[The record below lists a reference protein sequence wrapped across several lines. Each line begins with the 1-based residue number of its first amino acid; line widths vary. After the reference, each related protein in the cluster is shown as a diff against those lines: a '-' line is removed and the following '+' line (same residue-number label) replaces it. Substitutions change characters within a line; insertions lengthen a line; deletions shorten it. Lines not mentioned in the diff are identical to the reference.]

1 MSNTAVVLGVG
12 AKRGLGAAIARRFAE
27 GGMQVVAS
35 GRTQDKI
42 DAVVESIKAAGG
54 IAEAVLVDATDES
67 AVNALFADVAGRT
80 TIDAVIYNAGNNA
93 IIPFVDLDAETF
105 ETFWRICCLGGF
117 LAAKAAMPI
126 LAGQGHGSML
136 FTGASASMRG
146 KPNFAHFAA
155 AKAGLRMLAQS
166 LAREY
171 GPQGV
176 HVGHV
181 IVDGVIDGEI
191 VRTRFPGYL
200 DQLGEDGGLDPDA
213 IAENFWQI
221 HAQPR
226 SAWTHEL
233 DLRPFKENW

>member
-1 MSNTAVVLGVG
+1 MANSAIIMGVG
-12 AKRGLGAAIARRFAE
+12 AQQGLGAAIARRFAKE
-27 GGMQVVAS
+27 GLHIVVT
-35 GRTQDKI
+35 GRTQEKLDAVATAITADGGSAEARVADATNDADVSALFADAGARGPI
-42 DAVVESIKAAGG
+42 DAVVFN
-54 IAEAVLVDATDES
+54 V
-67 AVNALFADVAGRT
+67 
-80 TIDAVIYNAGNNA
+80 GNNG
-93 IIPFVDLDAETF
+93 IIPFAELTPEQF
-105 ETFWRICCLGGF
+105 GKFWRVCCLAGM

-146 KPNFAHFAA
+146 KPGFAHFAA

-176 HVGHV
+176 HVGHI

-191 VRTRFPGYL
+191 VRSRFPGYL

-226 SAWTHEL
+226 SAWTHEM